1 MQSAAAFNPTI
12 HPAGEAVTAGPWQ
25 LTLQRAELGNSAL
38 STLQA
43 ANIGNEDA
51 PLDLQWVIA
60 YMQATNTSDQPMVIG
75 VSDFAICG
83 AEGVMYRTPLT
94 DGPHPLLQGIVGP
107 GETIEGAIPCWAG
120 DLSNVLLQFSSP
132 FLGGN
137 WADAWFALTDGATL
151 PTFES
156 PGDDAGLGTSPDFPA
171 AFGDTVRSG
180 DFEVTVLRYVTG
192 QEAYDIA
199 PTGVRALALWDD
211 IGNWH
216 SFLLRVRNVA
226 DKPRFFSFV
235 ALRLTD
241 FTGEPWDHLLQ
252 LGAPLPD
259 VAKELLP
266 GATMEGWCSI
276 QTLSWASLD
285 LLRVQNN
292 AITGDPRYIAF
303 SDTVRTSN
311 AVPTPHADLAVGDVV
326 TITTTP
332 LNLRDT
338 PSTSGEIVTELDGS
352 STLTITG
359 EAIDAD
365 GFTWYPVTV
374 TDTGEKGYVAGNY
387 LAP

>member
-25 LTLQRAELGNSAL
+25 LTLQRTELGNHAL
-38 STLQA
+38 TTMLNANQA
-43 ANIGNEDA
+43 NEDA
-51 PLDLQWVIA
+51 PLDLQWVVA
-60 YMQATNTSDQPMVIG
+60 YLQATNTSDQPQVIN
-75 VSDFAICG
+75 VSDFAVCG

-94 DGPHPLLQGIVGP
+94 DGPAPLLQGIVGP

-137 WADAWFALTDGATL
+137 WADAWFALSDGATL
-151 PTFES
+151 PTFD
-156 PGDDAGLGTSPDFPA
+156 PAGDDNGQGSSPSSPA
-171 AFGDTVRSG
+171 AFGETVRSG
-180 DFEVTVLRYVTG
+180 DFEVMILRYVTG

-199 PTGVRALALWDD
+199 PVGVRALGTWD

-216 SFLLRVRNVA
+216 SFLLRVRNVS

-235 ALRLTD
+235 GVRLTD

-276 QTLSWASLD
+276 ETQKWASLD
-285 LLRVQNN
+285 LLRIQNN
-292 AITGDPRYIAF
+292 AITGNARYVTF
-303 SDTVRTSN
+303 SDDVRAAN
-311 AVPTPHADLAVGDVV
+311 EIPTPHADLAVGDVV
-326 TITTTP
+326 TITQTP
-332 LNLRDT
+332 LNLRDA
-338 PSTSGEIVTELDGS
+338 PSTSGVIVTELDGT

-359 EAIDAD
+359 EAVEAD

>member
-1 MQSAAAFNPTI
+1 
-12 HPAGEAVTAGPWQ
+12 
-25 LTLQRAELGNSAL
+25 
-38 STLQA
+38 
-43 ANIGNEDA
+43 
-51 PLDLQWVIA
+51 
-60 YMQATNTSDQPMVIG
+60 
-75 VSDFAICG
+75 
-83 AEGVMYRTPLT
+83 
-94 DGPHPLLQGIVGP
+94 
-107 GETIEGAIPCWAG
+107 
-120 DLSNVLLQFSSP
+120 
-132 FLGGN
+132 
-137 WADAWFALTDGATL
+137 WFALTDGATL

-156 PGDDAGLGTSPDFPA
+156 SGDDAGLGSSPDSPA

-266 GATMEGWCSI
+266 GTTMEGWCSI

-303 SDTVRTSN
+303 SDTMRTSN